1 MNTLLQLLAI
11 IIILSATFFSVIGVV
26 GLHRL
31 PDVYTRLHAT
41 GKVGVLGVVL
51 LLVATALVTPLAWSK
66 ALILILFLLL
76 TGPVSAHALS
86 SAAYRLGVPMK
97 EPIRN
102 DLPPLDQ

>member
-1 MNTLLQLLAI
+1 MNTILQLLTIVI
-11 IIILSATFFSVIGVV
+11 IIGATIFSVIGVL

-51 LLVATALVTPLAWSK
+51 LLVAAAMVTPLAWSK
-66 ALILILFLLL
+66 ALVLILFLLL

-97 EPIRN
+97 GAIRN